1 MMGYTWYHYL
11 LVMVIRIL
19 LMGKSTINGKIHYI
33 ILYYK
38 CKNLIFV
45 DWFFFRYFGDF
56 IVYMILLT

>member
-11 LVMVIRIL
+11 LVMVFRIL

-38 CKNLIFV
+38 CKKSDFCRLIF
-45 DWFFFRYFGDF
+45 F
-56 IVYMILLT
+56 